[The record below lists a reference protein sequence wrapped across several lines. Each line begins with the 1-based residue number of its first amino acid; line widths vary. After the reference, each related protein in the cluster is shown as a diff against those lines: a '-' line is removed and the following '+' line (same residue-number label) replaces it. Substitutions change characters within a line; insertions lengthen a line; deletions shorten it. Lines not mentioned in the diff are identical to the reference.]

1 MDDSSVKASGPRA
14 LARSVA
20 KSSGAVLVLTA
31 LHHAY
36 GSAVYGA
43 AFRRHAVVV
52 FGALLALLVTLLAI
66 FARRPAT
73 TLGRAAGWLAAG
85 SAALVAVLAVGLFE
99 GLYNH
104 LLKNALY
111 FGGASAE
118 LMRALFPPPRYELPN
133 DFAFELSGVLQFVI
147 ALPAARDIV
156 PLVAWL
162 WSTKPPSAPSPGA
175 PAAGNPRATG
185 LVARPELVNEL
196 AGAPALARRAS

>member
-1 MDDSSVKASGPRA
+1 VDDSSVKASGPRG
-14 LARSVA
+14 LARAVA
-20 KSSGAVLVLTA
+20 KSSSAVLVLTL

-36 GSAVYGA
+36 GGVIYGA
-43 AFRRHAVVV
+43 PFRRHAVVAFGV
-52 FGALLALLVTLLAI
+52 FLALLVTLLAI

-73 TLGRAAGWLAAG
+73 SLGRAAGWLAAG
-85 SAALVAVLAVGLFE
+85 SAALVPVLAVGLFE

-104 LLKNALY
+104 LLKNGLY
-111 FGGASAE
+111 FGGASGE
-118 LMRALFPPPRYELPN
+118 LMRALFPPPRYKFPN

-175 PAAGNPRATG
+175 AA
-185 LVARPELVNEL
+185 L
-196 AGAPALARRAS
+196 AGSVS